1 MKREGSTE
9 IMDGEALYDA
19 NLFSVQ
25 QLTTRVKMLQKF
37 VRISTGGERN
47 QTETTAYARIDVAAI
62 ILSSIIRAHYENK
75 KHESKQQK

>member
-25 QLTTRVKMLQKF
+25 QLTTRVKML
-37 VRISTGGERN
+37 
-47 QTETTAYARIDVAAI
+47 
-62 ILSSIIRAHYENK
+62 
-75 KHESKQQK
+75 